1 MRTATDSPE
10 SGAARRVRASLHA
23 PLALL
28 VATALAAAVLSGC
41 SGGSDDSEGGA
52 ARGDPA
58 GWEDPGGR
66 WHEGGWKEATAEG
79 REELT
84 EEQRAEFA
92 RLASIG
98 YLSGSTPLP
107 TDAGVTVYDRS
118 ATYDAL
124 NFYTSGDFPGAIL
137 MDMTGH
143 ILHRWHLKYLDAWR
157 TQTEVGLPRSNKTAG
172 YWRRAHLFNNG
183 DVLAIFE
190 GLGIVKVDSA
200 SDLLWSNINGAH
212 HDLDIAGDGRIFV
225 LTREPKMIPRVNP
238 DLPILEDFIVILD
251 PSGQEIDR
259 TSVLE
264 AFENSAY
271 AAVLDGM
278 KESGDVFHTNTLEIL
293 DGSLAD
299 ELPAFAAGNV
309 LICLR
314 ELDVIAVVDLG
325 RAEVVWALAGTWK
338 APHQPTVLPGG
349 SMLLFDNKGNRGM
362 SRVIEFDPATLE
374 MIWSYAGAEPP
385 DFFSKECGSNQ
396 RLPNGNTLIT
406 ESDRGKVFEV
416 APDGRVVWKY
426 FNPAQGGDDGE
437 FIATLFEVIR
447 LDPGFPLG
455 WMREP
460 PARAAGG

>member
-1 MRTATDSPE
+1 LRTITDSRGR
-10 SGAARRVRASLHA
+10 GAARRLRPLLHPA
-23 PLALL
+23 FALL
-28 VATALAAAVLSGC
+28 VATALVAALLSGC
-41 SGGSDDSEGGA
+41 SGGSDGSERGA
-52 ARGDPA
+52 AQGDPP

-66 WHEGGWKEATAEG
+66 WHEGAWKEGKAEG

-84 EEQRAEFA
+84 PEQRAEFA
-92 RLASIG
+92 RLMSIG
-98 YLSGSTPLP
+98 YLSGTTPLP
-107 TDAGVTVYDRS
+107 TDTGVTIYDRS

-137 MDMTGH
+137 MDMRGQIIH
-143 ILHRWHLKYLDAWR
+143 KWHLKYIDAWR
-157 TQTEVGLPRSNKTAG
+157 TQTEVGLPTSDKTAG
-172 YWRRAHLFNNG
+172 YWRRAHLFDNG

-190 GLGIVKVDSA
+190 GLGIVKVDWA
-200 SDLLWSNINGAH
+200 SDLLWANINGAH
-212 HDLDIAGDGRIFV
+212 HDLDVAGDGRILV
-225 LTREPKMIPRVNP
+225 LTREPKIIPRVNP

-251 PSGQEIDR
+251 PSGRELGR

-271 AAVLDGM
+271 AGVLDGM

-314 ELDVIAVVDLG
+314 ELDVIAVVDLE
-325 RAEVVWALAGTWK
+325 RAEVVWSLAGTWK

-385 DFFSKECGSNQ
+385 DFFSRECGSNQ
-396 RLPNGNTLIT
+396 RLPNGSTLIT
-406 ESDRGKVFEV
+406 ESDRGKAFEV
-416 APDGRVVWKY
+416 APDGTVVWKY
-426 FNPAQGGDDGE
+426 FNPAQGGDEGE

-447 LDPGFPLG
+447 LDPGFPLD
-455 WMREP
+455 WMRVTPE
-460 PARAAGG
+460 RAAGG